1 MFTPDNDGKNDLFV
15 PFPYRYVDHIE
26 LTIYNRWGN
35 KVFETHDK
43 DILWKGTKDNG
54 STRLSDGVY
63 YYIGKV
69 YEIFIDGIKPRTLK
83 GAVNLI
89 GGAK

>member
-1 MFTPDNDGKNDLFV
+1 MRCT
-15 PFPYRYVDHIE
+15 
-26 LTIYNRWGN
+26 T
-35 KVFETHDK
+35 
-43 DILWKGTKDNG
+43 
-54 STRLSDGVY
+54 TR
-63 YYIGKV
+63 V